1 MNYQLKKIIFIST
14 LIIAFLGITYA
25 LYAFLMQIGVD
36 EGYEP
41 IQPIH
46 FSHKIHAG
54 DNQIDCKYC
63 HSGARTSAV
72 AGVPSLN
79 VCMGC
84 HNTISEYEGEE
95 DLANGYTKEFY
106 TKEIK
111 KLYEAVGWDEQKFR
125 YTGTPKGVQW
135 IRIHKLPDFTYF
147 NHSQHVAVG
156 GLECQKCHGEVQQME
171 VVHQYAPLTMGWCIN
186 CHRQMPVNANNPY
199 YQHYEEVHKAL
210 AKKLNV
216 AKLTVAE
223 MGGLECAKCHY

>member
-1 MNYQLKKIIFIST
+1 MKKI
-14 LIIAFLGITYA
+14 LIIIAILFAFLGSTYA
-25 LYAFLMQIGVD
+25 LYTYLMQIGVD

-63 HSGARTSAV
+63 HSGARSASM
-72 AGVPSLN
+72 AGIPSLD

-84 HNTISEYEGEE
+84 HKTISEYEGEE
-95 DLANGYTKEFY
+95 DTANGYTKEFY

-111 KLYEAVGWDEQKFR
+111 KLYQAVGWDERHFK
-125 YTGTPKGVQW
+125 YTGNSQPVEW

-147 NHSQHVAVG
+147 NHAQHVTVAN
-156 GLECQKCHGEVQQME
+156 LNCYACHGAVDEME
-171 VVHQYAPLTMGWCIN
+171 IVRQHAPLTMGWCVE
-186 CHRQMPVNANNPY
+186 CHRKSNVNTESPY
-199 YQHYEEVHKAL
+199 EQHYEEVHKAL
-210 AKKLNV
+210 AKKLKV
-216 AKLTVAE
+216 DKLTVAE